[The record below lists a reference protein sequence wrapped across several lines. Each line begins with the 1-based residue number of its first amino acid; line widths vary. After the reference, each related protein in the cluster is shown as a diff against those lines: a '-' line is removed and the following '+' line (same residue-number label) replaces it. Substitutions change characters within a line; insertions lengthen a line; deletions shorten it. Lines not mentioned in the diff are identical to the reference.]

1 MLQYRLITARQA
13 MREKGCSHLLVTD
26 AVTVEY
32 LCGFS
37 SSRAAICVAPKD
49 IFLCTDFR
57 YREAAVRF
65 CKKNGLRFV
74 LVDGN
79 VFSFLAPIIPPGSTA
94 GFQSD
99 VVTVDEMATM
109 KKALRRVRFV
119 RMADAIAGL
128 TISKT
133 AAEITAMEYAACFA
147 DRAFTRLLRLL
158 KQGVTE
164 RETAANFDRLASGL
178 GSERPAFETIVLF
191 GERTS
196 LPHGK
201 PGGRKLKKG
210 DFVLVDAGCTI
221 RGLCSD
227 MTRTV
232 VYGKPSPRQEALY
245 GTVRAAQAA
254 ALRAARA
261 GIAASS
267 LDAVGRSVIEQA
279 GYGAAFG
286 HGLGHGVGRRVHER
300 PRISAQSEETLR
312 EGSVITIE
320 PGIYLPGFGGV
331 RIEDMVVLSRIG
343 SKLLTHSPKELVEL
357 STES

>member
-1 MLQYRLITARQA
+1 VPQDRLIAARQA
-13 MREKGCSHLLVTD
+13 LREKGCSHLLIND

-37 SSRAAICVAPKD
+37 SSRATLLVAPKG

-57 YREAAVRF
+57 YREACVRF
-65 CKKNGLRFV
+65 CGKKTLRFV
-74 LVDGN
+74 PIDGSGY
-79 VFSFLAPIIPPGSTA
+79 SFLTPLIPPGSIA

-99 VVTVDEMATM
+99 AITVDEMITL

-119 RMADAIAGL
+119 RMADEIAGL
-128 TISKT
+128 AIAKT
-133 AAEITAMEYAACFA
+133 AAEVAAMRKAARIADQAFA
-147 DRAFTRLLRLL
+147 RLLRLL
-158 KQGVTE
+158 RSGVTE
-164 RETAANFDRLASGL
+164 HETAANFDRLASEL

-201 PGGRKLKKG
+201 PGEQKLKKG

-232 VYGKPSPRQEALY
+232 VYGTPSSRQQELY
-245 GTVRAAQAA
+245 GVVRAAQTA

-261 GIAASS
+261 GIVASS
-267 LDAVGRSVIEQA
+267 LDAAGRSVIEKA
-279 GYGAAFG
+279 EYGLAFG
-286 HGLGHGVGRRVHER
+286 HSLGHGVGRRVHER
-300 PRISAQSEETLR
+300 PRISAQSKETLR
-312 EGSVITIE
+312 AGSVITIE

-331 RIEDMVVLSRIG
+331 RIEDMAVLSRKG
-343 SKLLTHSPKELVEL
+343 LQLLTHSPRELGEI
-357 STES
+357 